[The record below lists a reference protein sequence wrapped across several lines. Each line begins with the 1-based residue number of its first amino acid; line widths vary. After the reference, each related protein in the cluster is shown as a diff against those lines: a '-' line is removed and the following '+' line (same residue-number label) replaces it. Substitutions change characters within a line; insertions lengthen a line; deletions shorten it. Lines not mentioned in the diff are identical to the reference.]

1 MRGLAFVG
9 TLLVSTP
16 VLAQPEIISDDAE
29 EDDAS
34 VTLTMRDQLIRFD
47 PLVWCQID
55 VSVGTTFVALTEGDT
70 VDVFLVEDDAFFN
83 DTIWEDQHVITAE
96 EASDGAYEATFD
108 CSAMGS
114 RDGIGTLEFF
124 AQIDVTKDACG
135 ITCLNDNPATGN
147 LEVEAI
153 EDDDAEDDDAPGQA
167 DEAVLDEQAERIA
180 ADADYQRV
188 LLQEPSSIYAEIQY
202 MAACGDVEVTIV
214 DEDDNVV
221 GENDPGEDVAT
232 AAAEG
237 LPAGAY
243 FVVVRPAGANLN
255 FYDVTV
261 GTEPDPDATTGGD
274 ESGGNDGGETDGS
287 ASDSA
292 SASDSNPSASDS
304 ASASAEGDGSA
315 SDPSGGD
322 AGDDAG
328 SDTDSDSSEGNE
340 GQDASADGCACNHRR
355 TGAAPL
361 WLAFLLLGVRRSRA

>member
-16 VLAQPEIISDDAE
+16 VLAQPTIISADAD

-34 VTLTMRDQLIRFD
+34 ITLTMRDQLIRFD
-47 PLVWCQID
+47 PLVWCQIE
-55 VSVGTTFVALTEGDT
+55 VSVATTFEELTEGDT
-70 VDVFLVEDDAFFN
+70 VEVFLIEDDAFFN
-83 DTIWEDQHVITAE
+83 DTVWEDSHTITAE
-96 EASDGAYEATFD
+96 EASDGAYEETFD

-124 AQIDVTKDACG
+124 AQVDVTKDACG
-135 ITCLNDNPATGN
+135 LDCFNDNPATDN

-153 EDDDAEDDDAPGQA
+153 EDDEAEDDDAPGQA
-167 DEAVLDEQAERIA
+167 DDAVLDEQAERIA

-221 GENDPGEDVAT
+221 GDNEPGEDVST

-237 LPAGAY
+237 LAPGAY

-255 FYDVTV
+255 FYDVTI
-261 GTEPDPDATTGGD
+261 GTQADPDATTGGD
-274 ESGGNDGGETDGS
+274 ETGGDDSGDTDGS

-292 SASDSNPSASDS
+292 SDSDPSAGDSVS
-304 ASASAEGDGSA
+304 ASADGDGSA
-315 SDPSGGD
+315 SDPSAGD
-322 AGDDAG
+322 AGDDG
-328 SDTDSDSSEGNE
+328 DSDTDSDTTDGNE
-340 GQDASADGCACNHRR
+340 RQDASADGCGCRHRPGP
-355 TGAAPL
+355 GAVL
-361 WLAFLLLGVRRSRA
+361 WLMLPLLALRRSW